1 MITTALHY
9 YSAQFQAMPGVVEH
23 PEQGLLT
30 KCLLGEGGG
39 RCASGSTDVSV

>member
-23 PEQGLLT
+23 PQYGLLI
-30 KCLLGEGGG
+30 KYLLGERGGV
-39 RCASGSTDVSV
+39 ASRTNEMYD